1 MSTLNNWTGS
11 GYITPELPA
20 GYMVAI
26 NDPQATLTEMRNG
39 GIYFRELGGESD
51 VLLIQCENFLIS
63 MYKSLSNQR
72 LLQSFVCRST
82 SINGSTVIRWV
93 HRQLALSMSFQQAM
107 RSVGENIIVNDSY
120 GTAAEIQQVNQQLA
134 SRFCQVFSGT

>member
-11 GYITPELPA
+11 GYITPDLPA
-20 GYMVAI
+20 GYFVALG
-26 NDPQATLTEMRNG
+26 DPQSTLTEMRNG
-39 GIYFRELGGESD
+39 GIYFRELGQESD

-82 SINGSTVIRWV
+82 SINGATVIRWV

-107 RSVGENIIVNDSY
+107 RSVGENIVVNDSY
-120 GTAAEIQQVNQQLA
+120 DTAAEIQQVNQQLA

>member
-11 GYITPELPA
+11 GYITPDIPA
-20 GYMVAI
+20 GYMTALG
-26 NDPQATLTEMRNG
+26 DPQAILTEMRNG

-82 SINGSTVIRWV
+82 NISGSTVIRWV
-93 HRQLALSMSFQQAM
+93 HKQLPLSMSFQQAM
-107 RSVGENIIVNDSY
+107 RSVGENIVVNDSY
-120 GTAAEIQQVNQQLA
+120 DTAAEIQQVNQQLA

>member
-1 MSTLNNWTGS
+1 MSTLNTFLGN
-11 GYITPELPA
+11 GYVTPDLPA
-20 GYMVAI
+20 GYMVAFS
-26 NDPQATLTEMRNG
+26 DPQITLTEMRNG

-93 HRQLALSMSFQQAM
+93 HRQLALSMSFQQAL
-107 RSVGENIIVNDSY
+107 RSVSENIIVNDSF
-120 GTAAEIQQVNQQLA
+120 GTAAEIQ
-134 SRFCQVFSGT
+134 